1 MAYHGRSKCVLSD
14 LMVLGGVVWL
24 RPSPIVHEHQI
35 SRLLAWSSRAV
46 SFCISLRALWPGCLK
61 TAPGPGTCDRLQG
74 SCEVPVEC
82 VSLGG
87 AVAMLRSRRLPAGR
101 VLFIVSLPRFL
112 PTRPRS
118 HLSLS
123 LSLCVPP
130 SPLNLASSLEART
143 YFYCQRSVQLWTPAW
158 SAACFRCRASGHQ
171 SSQYSVGVRR
181 QFLGMVLGRTSV
193 LGPRPST

>member
-1 MAYHGRSKCVLSD
+1 MEFSGRFILHLSSS
-14 LMVLGGVVWL
+14 LVAGVSENSPWPWDL
-24 RPSPIVHEHQI
+24 RPLAG
-35 SRLLAWSSRAV
+35 LLRSASGMRVA
-46 SFCISLRALWPGCLK
+46 R
-61 TAPGPGTCDRLQG
+61 RG
-74 SCEVPVEC
+74 SCYAAQP
-82 VSLGG
+82 SPP
-87 AVAMLRSRRLPAGR
+87 SRTGFVHRFAA
-101 VLFIVSLPRFL
+101 SLPPNSPSL
-112 PTRPRS
+112 P
-118 HLSLS
+118 LVSLS